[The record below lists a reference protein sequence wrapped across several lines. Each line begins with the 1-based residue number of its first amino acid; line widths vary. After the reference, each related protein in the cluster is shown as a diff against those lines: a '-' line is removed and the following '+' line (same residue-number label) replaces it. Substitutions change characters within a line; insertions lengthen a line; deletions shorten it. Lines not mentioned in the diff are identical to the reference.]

1 MEFLLDWMQLSNLI
15 GVGGKNLWIALVKVI
30 IFGIQILDLV
40 DQFIAQLLFSS
51 YWNWVAFL
59 HFIAENS
66 NFISTK
72 IIVLGS
78 F

>member
-1 MEFLLDWMQLSNLI
+1 MQFSNLI

-30 IFGIQILDLV
+30 VFGIQILDLV
-40 DQFIAQLLFSS
+40 DQFVAQLLFSG
-51 YWNWVAFL
+51 YWDWVALL
-59 HFIAENS
+59 HLIDENS